1 VLAGFLVVK
10 IPFALTERFKQLTQ
24 QGIGVAALDT
34 SYVSSGSW
42 YMIAQTGIMRV
53 LQLVNVGSAVSE
65 QQMMQMQMMGPMA
78 GGAGGQAFNAK
89 QAFAAEASAL
99 GVTQYASALLETE
112 RELLA
117 AARALP
123 ATLPG

>member
-1 VLAGFLVVK
+1 
-10 IPFALTERFKQLTQ
+10 
-24 QGIGVAALDT
+24 
-34 SYVSSGSW
+34 
-42 YMIAQTGIMRV
+42 MIAQTGIMRV